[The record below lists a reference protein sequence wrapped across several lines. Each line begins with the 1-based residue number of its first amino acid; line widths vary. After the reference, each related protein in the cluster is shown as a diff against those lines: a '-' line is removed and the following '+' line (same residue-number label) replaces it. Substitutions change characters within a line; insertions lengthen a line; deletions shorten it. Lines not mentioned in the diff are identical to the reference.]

1 MPAANVMV
9 AVRVRPMTQ
18 KEVDRGAFSCLEVQ
32 DGWKIDVTD
41 PDDKMGGLDYL
52 RADKTKDRT
61 YAFDTALDPQVSQ
74 EDAYMS
80 TLRDLLPDVL
90 QGRNVCCFAYGATGS
105 GKTFTMTGNSQ
116 MPGIIPNTVDSLFES
131 TDADTAVQMQY
142 VEIYNEQIKDLLQPS
157 NGNLDVREA
166 PGRGTFVAGAANV
179 EVRSRDEV
187 EELLLEGN
195 AFRTTESTKMNSVSS
210 RSHAVLQVVMP
221 PSLPLSLSPLP
232 LMRSPPSSP
241 LSSHLASIL
250 SLVQLRVETSGQAS
264 GHKGG
269 KLSLIDLAG
278 SERANKTGVV
288 MAGGRATKRLN
299 EGANINRSLLALAN
313 CINALASD
321 RGGHV
326 PYRDSKLTRLLK
338 DSLGGNC
345 RTMMIANVSPG
356 MPPPRGCSEPPSPRR
371 PHRPP
376 ARVLTRPTRVFGRRS
391 VRPIRRDAEHAQVR
405 RPRQGDQDQG
415 QRAKG
420 APAARVARAGGGQRR
435 GGGARAAEATAGDNP
450 PLLSILLSP
459 LSRAS
464 SHLLTCCRTRSARRR
479 TSRLSRRRRRSGI
492 CSG

>member
-90 QGRNVCCFAYGATGS
+90 AGRNVCCFAYGATGS

-221 PSLPLSLSPLP
+221 PSLPLSHLS
-232 LMRSPPSSP
+232 
-241 LSSHLASIL
+241 H
-250 SLVQLRVETSGQAS
+250 
-264 GHKGG
+264 
-269 KLSLIDLAG
+269 
-278 SERANKTGVV
+278 
-288 MAGGRATKRLN
+288 
-299 EGANINRSLLALAN
+299 
-313 CINALASD
+313 
-321 RGGHV
+321 
-326 PYRDSKLTRLLK
+326 
-338 DSLGGNC
+338 
-345 RTMMIANVSPG
+345 
-356 MPPPRGCSEPPSPRR
+356 
-371 PHRPP
+371 
-376 ARVLTRPTRVFGRRS
+376 
-391 VRPIRRDAEHAQVR
+391 
-405 RPRQGDQDQG
+405 
-415 QRAKG
+415 
-420 APAARVARAGGGQRR
+420 
-435 GGGARAAEATAGDNP
+435 
-450 PLLSILLSP
+450 
-459 LSRAS
+459 
-464 SHLLTCCRTRSARRR
+464 
-479 TSRLSRRRRRSGI
+479 
-492 CSG
+492 